1 MAETHLVK
9 TVIFKTLN
17 GGGYVAKY
25 GENREAEGRPL
36 RNWRKQGG
44 TGRNREK
51 LGETGGNREEQGG
64 GGCGQV

>member
-17 GGGYVAKY
+17 GGGYVAKN
-25 GENREAEGRPL
+25 GENREEEGRPL

-44 TGRNREK
+44 KGRNWEK
-51 LGETGGNREEQGG
+51 LGETGR